1 MARKSSKHTPSVL
14 RARGAVPLAV
24 GLLCMAAA
32 WPLQAE
38 TVSSAYW
45 QDAGQSSKAASVQ
58 SPSRAVAGLS
68 QFRALTLDRNSV
80 SAAVAGAPME
90 FTEAARLAPATVTLP
105 HPDGTFQ
112 RFAVVE
118 SPVMEAGLAALHPDI
133 KTYSGRGI
141 DDPSAS
147 LRMDITPLGLHAS
160 VRSAQGAWY
169 VEPPQPTDQSLYASY
184 RGRDRIATSS
194 LSEAILTAPQ
204 ISVVNNRLRSSETI
218 EMHGAGFAPGSMV
231 TVTLRDAQGNDQDA
245 RTVAADAEGVVQVSF
260 SGTRAPGD
268 YTVEASVAPEATS
281 IKSTSSKS
289 VRGGAVTV
297 ETAEP
302 MAPLSMPVRVLGAQE
317 PDAVSVGS
325 QLRTYRL
332 ALLTDPGYANYF
344 GGSANVTAAKVTLI
358 NRVTQ
363 VYETET
369 SIRMVLIAGNDALNL
384 DTAAQMT
391 GTNGPC
397 GGSAC
402 FTAAQAASCVS
413 STLSR
418 TRVVIGLLVG
428 ARNFDVGHIGMG
440 VNGGGLSSLGVVGT
454 TNKAQ
459 GCTGIPTP
467 TGDFFAV
474 DYVAHEMGHE
484 YAGNHTFNGTTS
496 SCGGG
501 NRNAGTSVEP
511 GSGSSVMAYAGI
523 CGVDNLQPH
532 SDPYWSMK
540 SFDEITTYTSGAE
553 TNTSEVQMGVL
564 TGYTTNGQQFVLNY
578 NGQPSAPIVR
588 GTNNTAAGYKAAIE
602 AISGWPTG
610 GTVTVSTISDTA
622 FTVTFGGTLANTP
635 TSLLTLSDCSGGCT
649 GTVGEITVGG
659 ASTRRGTITNT
670 GNSAPVVTTT
680 ASYTIPVRTPF
691 TLSGSA
697 TDADGDALTYMWEQT
712 DRGSGTGTVLTSN
725 TKTNGP
731 LFRQFGTAA
740 IVSSSDTL
748 LFHSPGENSAT
759 SDPTRTFPNMA
770 QILANNT
777 NAVSGTC
784 PTASATPT
792 ADQIDCYSE
801 YLPTAA
807 YVGFAG
813 TNASP
818 ASLNFRLTARDG
830 HGGLGSSATQLI
842 LATAAGPFLVT
853 SPNTAVSAP
862 GGQPLAVTWS
872 VAGTNAAPVSTANV
886 KITLSAD
893 GGASFPYVLAAST
906 PNTGSASVTLPAV
919 VTSQARV
926 KIEAVDNVFF
936 DVSDANFSIV
946 LYGDANGDGVI
957 NCADMSAVRAAL
969 GKRSGQAGYSSAA
982 DINGDGVID
991 VRDLAIVSQHLPSGT
1006 VCK

>member
-1 MARKSSKHTPSVL
+1 MARKSSHQPPSFL
-14 RARGAVPLAV
+14 RARGAVPLAA

-38 TVSSAYW
+38 TIGGAYW
-45 QDAGQSSKAASVQ
+45 QDAGQAGRAASTQ
-58 SPSRAVAGLS
+58 SAGRAVAGLS

-80 SAAVAGAPME
+80 SAAVAAAPME

-105 HPDGTFQ
+105 HPDGSFQ

-184 RGRDRIATSS
+184 RGRDRVASS
-194 LSEAILTAPQ
+194 AFSEAVLNAPQ
-204 ISVVNNRLRSSETI
+204 ISLVNSRLRSSEAI
-218 EMHGAGFAPGSMV
+218 EMHGAGFTPGSMV

-245 RTVAADAEGVVQVSF
+245 RTLAADAEGVVEVSF

-268 YTVEASVAPEATS
+268 YSVDASVAPTATAR
-281 IKSTSSKS
+281 T
-289 VRGGAVTV
+289 VTARTARGGSAVTV
-297 ETAEP
+297 DSAEP
-302 MAPLSMPVRVLGAQE
+302 VAPLSMPLRVLGAQE
-317 PDAVSVGS
+317 PAAASVGS

-344 GGSANVTAAKVTLI
+344 GGPANVTAAKVTLI

-402 FTAAQAASCVS
+402 FTASQAGSCTS

-440 VNGGGLSSLGVVGT
+440 VDGGGLSSLGVVGT

-602 AISGWPTG
+602 AISGWPSG
-610 GTVTVSTISDTA
+610 GTVTVSSISDTA
-622 FTVTFGGTLANTP
+622 FTVTFGGNLANTQ
-635 TSLLTLSDCSGGCT
+635 TALLSLSGCTGGCT

-659 ASTRRGTITNT
+659 ASTRRGTVTNT

-697 TDADGDALTYMWEQT
+697 TDADSDALTYMWEQT
-712 DRGSGTGTVLTSN
+712 DRGNAGTVLTNN
-725 TKTNGP
+725 TKLNGP

-740 IVSSSDTL
+740 IVSSADTL
-748 LFHSPGENSAT
+748 LFHSPGENAT
-759 SDPTRTFPNMA
+759 TTDPTRTFPNMA

-777 NAVSGTC
+777 NAVSGAC

-792 ADQIDCYSE
+792 ADQIECFSE

-842 LATAAGPFLVT
+842 LAAASGPFLVT
-853 SPNTAVSAP
+853 SPNTAVSVT
-862 GGQPLAVTWS
+862 GGRALPVSWS
-872 VAGTNAAPVSTANV
+872 VAGTSAAPVSAANV
-886 KITLSAD
+886 KITLSTD

-906 PNTGSASVTLPAV
+906 ANDGSETVTLPDV
-919 VTSQARV
+919 VTSTARI
-926 KIEAVDNVFF
+926 KIEAVGNVFF
-936 DVSDANFSIV
+936 DVSDANFTITP
-946 LYGDANGDGVI
+946 YGDANGDGAI

-969 GKRSGQAGYSSAA
+969 GKHTGQAGYSAAA
-982 DINGDGVID
+982 DVNGDGVID
-991 VRDLAIVSQHLPSGT
+991 VRDLAIVSQHLPSGSL
-1006 VCK
+1006 CK